1 MGDKMKKIQK
11 QKNLATKNKS
21 DVMDCAHNCN
31 PDCICELET
40 IKVCTCTDGNEA
52 KTHEGTACGS
62 YDCKC

>member
-1 MGDKMKKIQK
+1 MKQNPK
-11 QKNLATKNKS
+11 TKNFSNQKIKC